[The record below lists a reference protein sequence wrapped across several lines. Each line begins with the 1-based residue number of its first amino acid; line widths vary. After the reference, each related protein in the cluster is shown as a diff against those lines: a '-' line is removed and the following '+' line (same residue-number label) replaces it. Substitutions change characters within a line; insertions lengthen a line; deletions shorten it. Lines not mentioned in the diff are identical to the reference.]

1 MVHGFTGAPSSVRS
15 LADAFA
21 AAGFDVEC
29 PLLPGHGTK
38 VADMIPTRWG
48 DWSSTVDEAYR
59 RLAQR
64 TSSVVVA
71 GLSMGGTLTLWTALN
86 HPDVR
91 AAICVNPA
99 AQPQPDELVA
109 MLDDLLAQ
117 GVELMPAI
125 GSDIAMPDVVEE
137 AYPETPVAPLR
148 SLLAEGV
155 GPLAERYGSAEVPL
169 LLCTSRQD
177 HVVDP
182 TQSDFLAEAWAAPV
196 ERLWLDRSYHVA
208 TQDYDAAT
216 IAEHAVAFARR
227 HVA

>member
-1 MVHGFTGAPSSVRS
+1 MLHGFTGAPSSVRS

-21 AAGFDVEC
+21 AAGFEVEC
-29 PLLPGHGTK
+29 PLLPGHGTR
-38 VADMIPTRWG
+38 VADMVPTRWA
-48 DWSSTVDEAYR
+48 DWSSTVDEAYV

-99 AQPQPDELVA
+99 AQPQPADLVGLLDE
-109 MLDDLLAQ
+109 MLGQ
-117 GVELMPAI
+117 GVEMMPAI
-125 GSDIAMPDVVEE
+125 GSDIAMPDVVED
-137 AYPETPVAPLR
+137 AYPETPVAALR
-148 SLLAEGV
+148 SLLVDGV
-155 GPLAERYGSAEVPL
+155 APLAQRYGSAEVPL

-196 ERLWLDRSYHVA
+196 ERLWLERSYHVA